1 MMGAKHACDARGKS
15 GLAATRSRLWWTSS
29 ALACAVLV
37 VALVGAWGF
46 SATTAYES
54 AATLLYGT
62 MTSGRPS
69 PDALRGGHATAAEAL
84 AAFVWPERDDF
95 LPTSISRDIA
105 TWDGLSGFHEAFV
118 ALYAPDGTVTL
129 LQRPPRVTTGEDAD
143 FTDEEAIELIEG
155 ASAAFERG
163 RARFWWDRLLTVGGR
178 TFLWDSAVAC
188 VNPDY
193 DSETGENSD
202 TAWYASGDLQ
212 DYVADG
218 YLAGRMLGMLDVTP
232 DVASLTSLAK
242 MLAVLGA
249 FGCALLV
256 LVCHRM
262 VCRALKPAEDAAVR
276 QREFIVRASHELK
289 TPLASLSA
297 TIDAL
302 EANGGETVGSQRR
315 WLDNMRAEV
324 DEMAAR
330 VCELL
335 AGL

>member
-1 MMGAKHACDARGKS
+1 MMGAKHVDKAQGKS
-15 GLAATRSRLWWTSS
+15 ELAATRSRLWWTSS

-37 VALVGAWGF
+37 VALIGAWGF

-62 MTSGRPS
+62 VTSERPS
-69 PDALRGGHATAAEAL
+69 PDELRGGHETAAEAL
-84 AAFVWPERDDF
+84 AAYTWPERDDF
-95 LPTSISRDIA
+95 LPMSISRDIA

-129 LQRPPRVTTGEDAD
+129 LRRPSRVTTGQDAD
-143 FTDEEAIELIEG
+143 FTDEEAAELIEG
-155 ASAAFERG
+155 ARAAFDDG
-163 RARFWWDRLLTVGGR
+163 HARFWWDRLLTVGGR
-178 TFLWDSAVAC
+178 TFLWDSAVVC

-193 DSETGENSD
+193 DPKTGEHAD

-218 YLAGRMLGMLDVTP
+218 YLAGRMFGMLDVTP
-232 DVASLTSLAK
+232 DVTSLASLAK

-256 LVCHRM
+256 LVCRRM
-262 VCRALKPAEDAAVR
+262 VCRALKPAEDAAAR
-276 QREFIVRASHELK
+276 QREFVVRASHELK

-302 EANGGETVGSQRR
+302 ESNGGETVGSQRR

-335 AGL
+335 KGL

>member
-1 MMGAKHACDARGKS
+1 MMGARHACETRRKG

-29 ALACAVLV
+29 ALACVVLV
-37 VALVGAWGF
+37 AALVGAWGF

-62 MTSGRPS
+62 MTSERPS
-69 PDALRGGHATAAEAL
+69 PDALRGGHATATEAL
-84 AAFVWPERDDF
+84 AAFAWPERDDV
-95 LPTSISRDIA
+95 LPMSISRDIA

-118 ALYAPDGTVTL
+118 ALYAPDGAVTL
-129 LQRPPRVTTGEDAD
+129 LRRPPRVTTGEDAD
-143 FTDEEAIELIEG
+143 FTDEEAAELIEG
-155 ASAAFERG
+155 ASAAFAGG

-178 TFLWDSAVAC
+178 TFLWDSAVVC

-193 DSETGENSD
+193 DPETGENAD

-242 MLAVLGA
+242 MLAALGA
-249 FGCALLV
+249 CGCALLV
-256 LVCHRM
+256 LVCRRM
-262 VCRALKPAEDAAVR
+262 VCRALKPAEDAAAR
-276 QREFIVRASHELK
+276 QREFVVRASHELK
-289 TPLASLSA
+289 TPLASLSS

-335 AGL
+335 KGL

>member
-1 MMGAKHACDARGKS
+1 MMDARHESAVNGKD
-15 GLAATRSRLWWTSS
+15 GLAMTYRRLWLTSS
-29 ALACAVLV
+29 MLACAVLV
-37 VALVGAWGF
+37 VALMGAWGF

-62 MTSGRPS
+62 MTTERPE
-69 PDALRGGHATAAEAL
+69 PDVLRGGYDTASEAV
-84 AAFVWPERDDF
+84 AAYTWPERDDF
-95 LPTSISRDIA
+95 LPMSIGRDIA
-105 TWDGLSGFHEAFV
+105 TWDGLPGFHEAFV
-118 ALYAPDGTVTL
+118 ALCAPDGTVTL
-129 LQRPPRVTTGEDAD
+129 LQRPSCVTTGEDSD
-143 FTDEEAIELIEG
+143 FTDEEAAELIEG
-155 ASAAFERG
+155 ASDAFASG
-163 RARFWWDRLLTVGGR
+163 RARFWWERLITVGGR
-178 TFLWDSAVAC
+178 TFLWDSAVVC

-249 FGCALLV
+249 LGCASLV
-256 LVCHRM
+256 LVCRRM
-262 VCRALKPAEDAAVR
+262 VCRALRPAEDAEAR
-276 QREFIVRASHELK
+276 QREFVVRASHELK

-302 EANGGETVGSQRR
+302 EANAGETVGSQRR

>member
-1 MMGAKHACDARGKS
+1 MMGAKHMDGARGKS
-15 GLAATRSRLWWTSS
+15 GLAATRSRLWLTSS
-29 ALACAVLV
+29 VLACAVLV
-37 VALVGAWGF
+37 VALMGAWGF

-62 MTSGRPS
+62 MTTARPE
-69 PDALRGGHATAAEAL
+69 PDVLRGGYATASEAV
-84 AAFVWPERDDF
+84 AAHTWPEQGDF
-95 LPTSISRDIA
+95 LPMSVGRDIA
-105 TWDGLSGFHEAFV
+105 TWDGLPGLHEAFV
-118 ALYAPDGTVTL
+118 ALYAPDDTVTL
-129 LQRPPRVTTGEDAD
+129 LQRPSRVTTGEDSD
-143 FTDEEAIELIEG
+143 FTDEEAAELIER
-155 ASAAFERG
+155 ASDAFASG
-163 RARFWWDRLLTVGGR
+163 RARFWWERLITVGGR
-178 TFLWDSAVAC
+178 TFLWDSAVVC
-188 VNPDY
+188 VNADY
-193 DSETGENSD
+193 DPKTGENSD

-249 FGCALLV
+249 LGCASLV
-256 LVCHRM
+256 LVCRRM
-262 VCRALKPAEDAAVR
+262 VCRALKPAEDAAAR
-276 QREFIVRASHELK
+276 QREFVVRASHELK

-302 EANGGETVGSQRR
+302 EANAGETVGSQRR